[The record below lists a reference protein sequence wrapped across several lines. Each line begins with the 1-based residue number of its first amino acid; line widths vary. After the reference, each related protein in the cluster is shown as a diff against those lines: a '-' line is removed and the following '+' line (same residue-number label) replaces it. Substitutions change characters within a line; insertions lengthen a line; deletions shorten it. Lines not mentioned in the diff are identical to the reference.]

1 MGTQHKLKE
10 PVPIWKLN
18 SKEGKNLKKR
28 LLKKVKQIMSEYP
41 SAAIGSWQGLTI
53 KEILEKVDL
62 SNIINEDMDKN
73 KEEKLNDPMFNSGS
87 INPESAFLGPKLWSR
102 PVQMPITNDSDEE
115 FAVMNIDDFLNE
127 NGFDFEDQQ
136 SNTEVQSPQ
145 SSTSSNDMDT
155 EEQTDEPP
163 AKKSKKKIDTTFLY
177 VESKRAR
184 QEREKEEKKR
194 KSVIDMEFSAR
205 DLALATVPGME
216 FDPRER
222 AFNVEELK
230 PQPIIRKRKK
240 NYVPSESKD
249 MCYWEKRNKNN
260 EAARRSR
267 EARRLKE
274 NQIALRTAFL
284 EKENAQLKAALDEM
298 TAENS
303 TFKMENEI
311 LQKKLKQYEN
321 KK

>member
-1 MGTQHKLKE
+1 MQLIE
-10 PVPIWKLN
+10 
-18 SKEGKNLKKR
+18 KKT
-28 LLKKVKQIMSEYP
+28 MEYP
-41 SAAIGSWQGLTI
+41 STNIGSWQGLTI

-62 SNIINEDMDKN
+62 SNIIMEENTDKKKEDTF
-73 KEEKLNDPMFNSGS
+73 NDPMLTSAGT
-87 INPESAFLGPKLWSR
+87 INPESAFLGPKLWSK

-127 NGFDFEDQQ
+127 NGFDLDE
-136 SNTEVQSPQ
+136 SAQSPK
-145 SSTSSNDMDT
+145 SVTSNEMET
-155 EEQTDEPP
+155 EEHMEPP

-184 QEREKEEKKR
+184 LEREKEEKKR

-216 FDPRER
+216 FDPKER
-222 AFNVEELK
+222 AFNAEELK

-240 NYVPSESKD
+240 NYVPSEAKD
-249 MCYWEKRNKNN
+249 MSYWEKRNKNN

-298 TAENS
+298 KAENMS
-303 TFKMENEI
+303 CVMENEI

>member
-1 MGTQHKLKE
+1 MNEIPNT
-10 PVPIWKLN
+10 
-18 SKEGKNLKKR
+18 
-28 LLKKVKQIMSEYP
+28 
-41 SAAIGSWQGLTI
+41 IGSWQGLTI

-73 KEEKLNDPMFNSGS
+73 KEEKLNDPMLTSGA
-87 INPESAFLGPKLWSR
+87 INPESAFLGPKLWSK
-102 PVQMPITNDSDEE
+102 PVQMPMTNDSDEE

-127 NGFDFEDQQ
+127 NGFDLEEQ
-136 SNTEVQSPQ
+136 SNNDVQSPQ
-145 SSTSSNDMDT
+145 SSISSNDMDT
-155 EEQTDEPP
+155 EEQDHEPP
-163 AKKSKKKIDTTFLY
+163 SKKSKKKIDTTFLY

-184 QEREKEEKKR
+184 MEREKEEKKR

-249 MCYWEKRNKNN
+249 ICYWEKRNKNN

-298 TAENS
+298 TADN
-303 TFKMENEI
+303 TTCKMENEI
-311 LQKKLKQYEN
+311 LQKKLRQYEN